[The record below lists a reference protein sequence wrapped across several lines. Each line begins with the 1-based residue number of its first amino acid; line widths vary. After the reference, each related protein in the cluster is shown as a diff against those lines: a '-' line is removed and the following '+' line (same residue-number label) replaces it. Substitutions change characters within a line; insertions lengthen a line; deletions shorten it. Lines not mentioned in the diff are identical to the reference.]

1 VPNVDGGDRRFSG
14 QLDHAP
20 GGGTG
25 APAGRLGC
33 ERRIDQRALLTDTRQ
48 VDAATLKREF
58 DRDLI
63 LNDGAC
69 VRLRPVVPEDEAG
82 LIALHERLS
91 QQSAYQ
97 RFFTIMPRLPSNW
110 AHHLANVD
118 YRQRLALVAVDPQTA
133 SLIGVARYEAT
144 SDPATVE
151 VAFVVQDSWQN
162 RGLGTRLFGELL
174 RAAAL
179 NGIARFRAWVLADNR
194 RMLDLIARFGAIVG
208 RTLDQGVVDVAFEA
222 PARASAALR

>member
-1 VPNVDGGDRRFSG
+1 M
-14 QLDHAP
+14 
-20 GGGTG
+20 
-25 APAGRLGC
+25 
-33 ERRIDQRALLTDTRQ
+33 
-48 VDAATLKREF
+48 DATTLKREF

-63 LNDGAC
+63 LKDGAC
-69 VRLRPVVPEDEAG
+69 VRLRPIVPEDEGG
-82 LIALHERLS
+82 LIALHGRLS

-118 YRQRLALVAVDPQTA
+118 YRHRLALVAVDPRTA
-133 SLIGVARYEAT
+133 DLVGVARYEAT
-144 SDPATVE
+144 SDPATAE

-162 RGLGTRLFGELL
+162 RGLGTRLFSELL

-194 RMLDLIARFGAIVG
+194 RMLDLIARFGAVVA
-208 RTLDQGVVDVAFEA
+208 RTLEQGVVDVVFEA
-222 PARASAALR
+222 PAGPRAIRR